1 MQLSLLILPNSHFS
15 QRSDILWRRRS
26 WKIPLVRVFT
36 ICQGSIA
43 AHEGALLRPYDAC
56 LSRRFPGSGASHSF
70 TQEAFLAPSLLLVA
84 RFAFL
89 SRLFQPNPILCV
101 VGRLDGRGKR
111 GREQRPRMCRAVGPL
126 PVGSRAGVASFSS
139 SRMYSQDGSM
149 ETTRCLLTLSLS
161 DSLQTYGAS

>member
-1 MQLSLLILPNSHFS
+1 M
-15 QRSDILWRRRS
+15 
-26 WKIPLVRVFT
+26 VRLFT

-70 TQEAFLAPSLLLVA
+70 TQEAFLASSVLLHCSSPFFPA
-84 RFAFL
+84 CSDQIL
-89 SRLFQPNPILCV
+89 SFVLS
-101 VGRLDGRGKR
+101 VGRTDEESEGESKD
-111 GREQRPRMCRAVGPL
+111 RECVGLSVRCRSVG
-126 PVGSRAGVASFSS
+126 RAGVASFSS

-161 DSLQTYGAS
+161 VALSLSDSQRTYGVS